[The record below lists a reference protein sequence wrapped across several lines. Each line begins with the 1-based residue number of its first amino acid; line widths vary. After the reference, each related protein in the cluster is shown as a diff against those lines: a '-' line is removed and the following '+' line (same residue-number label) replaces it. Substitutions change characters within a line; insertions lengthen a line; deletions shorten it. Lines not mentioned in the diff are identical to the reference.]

1 MAEPEMSVSERRLR
15 DQVFSAVRE
24 FHAEKFAPKPFI
36 PGKTAIPPSGKVFDE
51 REIVSL
57 VDSSLDF
64 WLTSGRFAASFER
77 KFAKWLGLPHAAL
90 TNSGSSANLL
100 ALTALTATELGER
113 RLKAGDEVISVGASF
128 PTTINPIIQNG
139 AIPVLV
145 DVDIPTYN
153 AVVSQVEEAITPKT
167 RAIMLAHTL
176 GNPFDLEPILA
187 LAKKHDLWL
196 VEDSCDALGARYD
209 GQLVSTFGDLG
220 TFSFYPAH
228 HITMGE
234 GGAIVS
240 RNARLD
246 KIVESFRDWGRDCWC
261 DPGVDN
267 TCGRRFDWKS
277 GGLPHGYDHKYTY
290 SRTGYNL
297 KVTDMQAAVGVAQL
311 ERADEF
317 IEARKKNFAA
327 LYEGLKPF
335 EEFLILPKAGPR
347 SEPSWFGFPITV
359 RETAPFSR
367 EKLTAHLE
375 SRKIGTRLLF
385 SGNITRQ
392 PYFKGIPHRTLN
404 ALPNCDRV
412 MRGTFWVGVYP
423 GITRDMSGYMIEQ
436 FSEFLNTR

>member
-1 MAEPEMSVSERRLR
+1 MPQSEIAAEQQLR
-15 DQVFSAVRE
+15 EAVFAAVRE
-24 FHAEKFAPKPFI
+24 FHAVKFARRPFV
-36 PGKTAIPPSGKVFDE
+36 PGETVIPPSGKVFDE

-64 WLTSGRFAASFER
+64 WLTAGRFAASFER
-77 KFAKWLGLPHAAL
+77 KFADWHGLSHAAL

-100 ALTALTATELGER
+100 AVTALTAAEHGER
-113 RLKAGDEVISVGASF
+113 RVKPGDEIISVGASF

-139 AIPVLV
+139 AVPVLV
-145 DVDIPTYN
+145 DAHIPTYN
-153 AVVSQVEEAITPKT
+153 AIVSQVEEAITPKT

-176 GNPFDLEPILA
+176 GNPFDLEPIVA

-234 GGAIVS
+234 GGAVVS
-240 RNARLD
+240 RSARMD
-246 KIVESFRDWGRDCWC
+246 KLVVSFRDWGRDCWC
-261 DPGVDN
+261 DPGRDN
-267 TCGRRFDWKS
+267 TCGRRFDWKL
-277 GGLPHGYDHKYTY
+277 GDLPYGYDHKYIY
-290 SRTGYNL
+290 SRPGYNL

-311 ERADEF
+311 ERASEF
-317 IEARKKNFAA
+317 VEARKRNFKA
-327 LYEGLKPF
+327 LHDGLMPF
-335 EEFLILPKAGPR
+335 EEFLILPEATPR

-359 RETAPFSR
+359 REGAPFSR
-367 EKLTAHLE
+367 EQLTAHLE

-392 PYFKGIPHRTLN
+392 PYFKDIPYRKLN
-404 ALPNCDRV
+404 ELPNCDRI

-423 GITRDMSGYMIEQ
+423 GITPEMTAYMIEQ
-436 FSEFLNTR
+436 FASFLGKK